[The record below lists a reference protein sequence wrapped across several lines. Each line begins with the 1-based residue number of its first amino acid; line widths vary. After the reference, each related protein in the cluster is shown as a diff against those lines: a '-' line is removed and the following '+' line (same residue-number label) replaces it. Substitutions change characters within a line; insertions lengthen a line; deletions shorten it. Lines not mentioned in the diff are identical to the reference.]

1 MKPQHEQ
8 MFGCDP
14 AEMMAELTQPLAEY
28 GLTMILTSMLSDAQE
43 MLASGKPDAA
53 RNAINRVKFILN
65 EKLPKTYVTPTDVD
79 VHFEVGTL
87 RNLHADT
94 TPGTW
99 HALKGRS
106 RVISG
111 TVSPGGYT
119 GFDVLHCSGRDI
131 REGKRNAA
139 FSAKLHNAAGPL
151 LDAAELVQH
160 VLTKQATLPRDERD
174 AYITERAAATLAA
187 LKQSQL

>member
-1 MKPQHEQ
+1 MTQQHEQ

-14 AEMMAELTQPLAEY
+14 AEMMAELTQPLADY

-53 RNAINRVKFILN
+53 RNAINRVKYILN
-65 EKLPKTYVTPTDVD
+65 EKLPKTYVTPIDVD

-94 TPGTW
+94 TPGMW
-99 HALKGRS
+99 RALKGRS
-106 RVISG
+106 LVICG
-111 TVSPGGYT
+111 TVSSSGYT
-119 GFDVLHCSGRDI
+119 GYDVLRSSGRNAL
-131 REGKRNAA
+131 EGKRNAA
-139 FSAKLHNAAGPL
+139 FSARLHNAAGPL

-160 VLTKQATLPRDERD
+160 VLAKQATLPRDERD
-174 AYITERAAATLAA
+174 AYITERAAVTLAA